1 MNDVPCALVVD
12 DAQSAR
18 HRVAVLLQ
26 LAGWRVYEVAGM
38 QAAARAAAQLDPDL
52 VVTDL
57 RMRGGCGLG
66 LVQQL
71 RRSGSRGRF
80 LILSTRPTARIR
92 AQAAVSGAGLL
103 AKPVDPRQLVDF
115 LRRPPEDLAAPHRAR
130 PVRVAAQRLHAPT
143 PEPAAASTSPD
154 EDDEGPSWMDRQRSF
169 FLEALPYHLAWIA
182 ESARAGDAS
191 AVADEARTLAGESGR
206 TGHRDVARVCS
217 TIADDAERG
226 IVSQPKLMQL
236 VMLASATRTRR

>member
-1 MNDVPCALVVD
+1 MDTPVALVVD
-12 DAQSAR
+12 DAQNAR

-26 LAGWRVYEVAGM
+26 LAGWRVFEAVGM
-38 QAAARAAAQLDPDL
+38 QAASAAAAQLDPDL

-71 RRSGSRGRF
+71 RRAGSRGRF
-80 LILSTRPTARIR
+80 LILSTRPTPRLR

-103 AKPVDPRQLVDF
+103 AKPVDPRQLVEF
-115 LRRPPEDLAAPHRAR
+115 LRRGPEDLAAPHRPR
-130 PVRVAAQRLHAPT
+130 PVRVAAQRLHAT
-143 PEPAAASTSPD
+143 APEPAGAVPEQD
-154 EDDEGPSWMDRQRSF
+154 EDDGPSFLDRQRSF

-182 ESARAGDAS
+182 ESAKAGDAS
-191 AVADEARTLAGESGR
+191 AVAQEARTLAGESGR
-206 TGHRDVARVCS
+206 NGHAEVSRVCS

-236 VMLASATRTRR
+236 VLLASAAKSR